1 MIAEI
6 FKEPYPYI
14 VIDDFYDFDEYN
26 MIWQELDFLTY
37 ERKMMK
43 PEDSGSATFNGRY
56 LKNNRCIWMDS
67 VYQDRNISNIL
78 QVNRKIFT
86 DQRVKDC
93 IKECGPLYAHFD
105 ECDRDGTLLSY
116 YDDSTKYESHKDK
129 DIFTCLWWT
138 YRHPKAFTGGDLTLT
153 DLEQTIELKDNRL
166 VIFLSQFRH
175 EVSEVK
181 MIKPQPPYS
190 GLGRFC
196 LTNFVGYEK

>member
-1 MIAEI
+1 MKAEI

-14 VIDDFYDFDEYN
+14 VIDDFYDLDEYS

-37 ERKMMK
+37 ERKMML
-43 PEDSGSATFNGRY
+43 PEDSGSATFEGRY

-86 DQRVKDC
+86 DQRVADC
-93 IKECGPLYAHFD
+93 IKECGPLYAHFN

-116 YDDSTKYESHKDK
+116 YDDSTKYEPHKDK
-129 DIFTCLWWT
+129 DIFTVLWWT
-138 YRHPKAFTGGDLTLT
+138 YRQPRVFTGGDLTLT

-190 GLGRFC
+190 GLGRYC
-196 LTNFVGYEK
+196 LTNFVGYQK